1 MRAALRR
8 LFRVANPPGLAMTP
22 DARPRGLARRV
33 RIMAGH
39 TWLMITAVILLC
51 GSAGAIMYHLSNQP
65 TELTIA
71 VGPPNSEDTRVVQ
84 LIAGQLARDQS
95 NIRLQTSV
103 VAGGPTEAAK
113 ALEEGRADL
122 AVIRL
127 DSGVPKNGQAI
138 AILRKNVVVFV
149 VPSAAKAAK
158 GAKAATP
165 AKGKPIEKI
174 EQMPGRRLGV
184 VGRSPRNIELLKV
197 ILRQYNIDPD
207 KIVMLSS
214 SDIAKPNEAGK
225 ISVVQFDPSNVASAI
240 RDSNVDVIMS
250 VGPVGSP
257 ITAAV
262 IAAAMRGKE
271 PPKFLAIDA
280 AEAIAARESV
290 YSAEEIKAGAFG
302 GSPQQ
307 PDEDTATIEVA
318 HYIVARKTLS
328 DQLAADFTK
337 HLFAMRSTLA
347 AELPSAAKIEKP
359 DTDKDATVP
368 AHPGAA
374 AYIDGDLKTF
384 FDRYTDL
391 FYWGLMLVSLF
402 GSGLAGLLS
411 YSKADERVQKLHRLE
426 RLLEIAKAAR
436 KAETFSDLDALQDEI
451 DTIQA
456 EMIQQVEVSAL
467 DETALLAYTM
477 STERAQFAISDRRTL
492 LAVMPTRPFAAVAS
506 L

>member
-1 MRAALRR
+1 MRAALRH
-8 LFRVANPPGLAMTP
+8 LFRVANPPDLAVKP
-22 DARPRGLARRV
+22 DTRPRGLPRRL

-39 TWLMITAVILLC
+39 TWLMMTAAILLC
-51 GSAGAIMYHLSNQP
+51 GGAGAVAYLLANQP

-71 VGPPNSEDTRVVQ
+71 VGPPGSEDIRVVQ
-84 LIAGQLARDQS
+84 LIAAQLARDQS
-95 NIRLQTSV
+95 NIRLQINV
-103 VAGGPTEAAK
+103 VAGGPPEAAK
-113 ALEEGRADL
+113 ALEDGQADL
-122 AVIRL
+122 AVIRR

-158 GAKAATP
+158 GGKAATP

-174 EQMPGRRLGV
+174 EQMPGRRLGI
-184 VGRSPRNIELLKV
+184 VGRSPRNLDLLKV
-197 ILRQYNIDPD
+197 ILRQYNIDAD
-207 KIVMLSS
+207 KVVMLSP

-225 ISVVQFDPSNVASAI
+225 ISVVQFDPNNVASAI

-262 IAAAMRGKE
+262 VAAAMRGKE

-280 AEAIAARESV
+280 AEAIAAREPI
-290 YSAEEIKAGAFG
+290 YEAEEIKAGAFG

-307 PDEDTATIEVA
+307 PDEDVATIEVD
-318 HYIVARKTLS
+318 HFIMARKTLGEH
-328 DQLAADFTK
+328 LAADFTK
-337 HLFAMRSTLA
+337 YLFAMRSSLA
-347 AELPSAAKIEKP
+347 AELPSAAKIEKA
-359 DTDKDATVP
+359 DTDKDAAVP

-374 AYIDGDLKTF
+374 AYIDGDLKSF
-384 FDRYTDL
+384 FERYSDL
-391 FYWGLMLVSLF
+391 LYWGLMLVSLF

-411 YSKADERVQKLHRLE
+411 YNKADDRVEKLRRLE

-436 KAETFSDLDALQDEI
+436 KAESVAALDALQDEI
-451 DTIQA
+451 DTIQG
-456 EMIQQVEVSAL
+456 EMIQQVEVGAL

-477 STERAQFAISDRRTL
+477 STERAQSAISERRTL
-492 LAVMPTRPFAAVAS
+492 LPDLPGRPFAAVAS